1 MPLRM
6 IPKLARLE
14 AVVGRNNGRNWTWL
28 VGRLCLSIGNNHRL
42 QAARSTSMEHPTYQT
57 SRCQRFADHFSGP
70 PATAFHLFP
79 SLPIELRAKIWGY
92 ASLHPRII
100 EIERGPKVRDGYE
113 LFGYVCAGD
122 EYRCRVCP
130 ASRRPPVCIEF
141 MRTISI
147 PAFPSKLAASRISC
161 LDKIFLYL
169 PLYVQKQD

>member
-1 MPLRM
+1 MRYTWVRLALLRM
-6 IPKLARLE
+6 VLKLPRPE
-14 AVVGRNNGRNWTWL
+14 TVIRGNNGRIWTWL
-28 VGRLCLSIGNNHRL
+28 VDRLWLSIGNNHRL
-42 QAARSTSMEHPTYQT
+42 QAARSTSMDHPTYQT
-57 SRCQRFADHFSGP
+57 SRFQRFADRFSGP

-113 LFGYVCAGD
+113 LIGPPCAGD

-141 MRTISI
+141 MRTI
-147 PAFPSKLAASRISC
+147 
-161 LDKIFLYL
+161 
-169 PLYVQKQD
+169 